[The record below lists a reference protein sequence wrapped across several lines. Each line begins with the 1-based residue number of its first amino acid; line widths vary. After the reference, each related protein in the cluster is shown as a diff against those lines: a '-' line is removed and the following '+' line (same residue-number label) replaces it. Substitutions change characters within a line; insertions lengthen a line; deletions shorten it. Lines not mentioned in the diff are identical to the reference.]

1 MEISS
6 LSSKG
11 QIVIPESIRNKL
23 NLKSG
28 DKFIMVAEDDT
39 ILLKKLEMPS
49 FKGVDRILKKAGE
62 NTPDISVIIEK
73 ARKEILNKKI

>member
-28 DKFIMVAEDDT
+28 DKFIIIGEEDT
-39 ILLKKLEMPS
+39 VLLKRLEMPS

-62 NTPDISVIIEK
+62 ESIDISVIIEK

>member
-11 QIVIPESIRNKL
+11 QIVIPELIRNKL

-28 DKFIMVAEDDT
+28 DKFIIIAEEDT
-39 ILLKKLEMPS
+39 ILLKRLEMPS

-62 NTPDISVIIEK
+62 KTIDIDSIVEK
-73 ARKEILNKKI
+73 ARKEILSKKI